1 MSMLTRLFLLLTVL
15 ALLPFGSFTA
25 KFGTGPFNT
34 GPFNT
39 GLRAVAVISAQL
51 DDAAVAATPSEKTF
65 ASAQSRCKGPA
76 LPGSPCNPALVVWP
90 TELTLAF
97 NAPATT
103 VHPAAWPPKI
113 GHKPALPLG
122 PPRLA

>member
-15 ALLPFGSFTA
+15 ALLPFGSFSA
-25 KFGTGPFNT
+25 KFGTGPR
-34 GPFNT
+34 P
-39 GLRAVAVISAQL
+39 VAVISAQL
-51 DDAAVAATPSEKTF
+51 DDIAFAATPSEKTF

-103 VHPAAWPPKI
+103 VHPAAWPPTI
-113 GHKPALPLG
+113 GHKPALPLD

>member
-25 KFGTGPFNT
+25 KFGTGAFNI
-34 GPFNT
+34 GPRT
-39 GLRAVAVISAQL
+39 VAMISAQL
-51 DDAAVAATPSEKTF
+51 DDAAVAATPAEKTF

-76 LPGSPCNPALVVWP
+76 LPGSPCNPALAVWP
-90 TELTLAF
+90 TPLTLAF
-97 NAPATT
+97 NVPATT
-103 VHPAAWPPKI
+103 VHPTAWLPKI

>member
-15 ALLPFGSFTA
+15 ALLPFGSFSA

-34 GPFNT
+34 GP
-39 GLRAVAVISAQL
+39 RAVAVISAQL
-51 DDAAVAATPSEKTF
+51 ADVSVAASPSVKTF
-65 ASAQSRCKGPA
+65 AAAQSRCKGPA
-76 LPGSPCNPALVVWP
+76 LPGSPCNPALAVWT

-103 VHPAAWPPKI
+103 LHPSAWPPKI